1 MEIYAT
7 LSTNLT
13 EDKIVRDEEVDED
26 SDAFIIQKK
35 SLTDFLKIYNRLKE
49 QKLGK
54 PLVVGYFELCKEKNR
69 IGHGLGI
76 SVKNEED
83 FQNTFGAA
91 LYEQLKEAYGPPNR
105 LR

>member
-35 SLTDFLKIYNRLKE
+35 SLTDFLKIYK
-49 QKLGK
+49 
-54 PLVVGYFELCKEKNR
+54 
-69 IGHGLGI
+69 IGRAH
-76 SVKNEED
+76 V
-83 FQNTFGAA
+83 
-91 LYEQLKEAYGPPNR
+91 
-105 LR
+105 